1 MDILEQFL
9 YSISYKFPKGYP
21 DITDKNDFLILENE
35 FKRIGVDLRELE
47 TYQNHWQER
56 VQERGTILDITNFPK
71 DYPMSKQE
79 VIELI
84 QNEFKSRTNRLLN
97 LKDFPSSVP
106 NKVVAYKL
114 LKPILIYDNKRIPLK
129 LKTKYSTKGV
139 EKINIGIAYVAIISD
154 NILRTLLLL
163 DDDNDDTLKSKSE
176 NNLGR
181 GKIDKNVR
189 ISTAPNYEFII
200 APKVSASE
208 VPRNLIDPTTLP
220 YKIRASYRPGSE
232 FIHNDYGTGK
242 VVAASVSGKR
252 AGEPDYN
259 GVVEWVEVDFN
270 KPYLSGG
277 VFKKTRVI
285 NRVLTTSHFNPGA
298 GGAAE

>member
-9 YSISYKFPKGYP
+9 YSIAYKFPKGYP
-21 DITDKNDFLILENE
+21 DINDPKDILILENE

-56 VQERGTILDITNFPK
+56 VQERGTILDIVNFPK

-84 QNEFKSRTNRLLN
+84 QNELKLRTTRLLN

-114 LKPILIYDNKRIPLK
+114 MKSILIHENNRIPLK

-139 EKINIGIAYVAIISD
+139 EKTNIGIAYVAIISD
-154 NILRTLLLL
+154 NTLRTLLLL
-163 DDDNDDTLKSKSE
+163 EEDDDNTLKSKSE
-176 NNLGR
+176 SNLGR
-181 GKIDKNVR
+181 GKIEKNVR
-189 ISTAPNYEFII
+189 IATTPNYEFII
-200 APKVSASE
+200 APKAE
-208 VPRNLIDPTTLP
+208 TPATPRLINPATLP
-220 YKIRASYRPGSE
+220 YRVRASYKPGSE
-232 FIHNDYGTGK
+232 FIHDDYGTGK

-270 KPYLSGG
+270 RPYLSGG
-277 VFKKTRVI
+277 VFKRTRVI